1 MYGMTARALRARAAA
16 PSRVVGGPVSRTGL
30 GPSFV
35 GTPGKEVVQ

>member
-1 MYGMTARALRARAAA
+1 MTARAMPARVAA

-35 GTPGKEVVQ
+35 GTPGREVV